1 MVINKYEHGEAIEK
15 IIKALPESVKADEK
29 VSAFI
34 KGLKLAI
41 GKHYCVA
48 HMHYVEDGMYDFDYD
63 PEQFATREEAEK
75 YLEEECD
82 SCYYDDEKKVYVE
95 DGVEYPDDYVAE
107 DEGMRLWVAEG

>member
-15 IIKALPESVKADEK
+15 IIKALPESVKADED
-29 VSAFI
+29 VSKFLD
-34 KGLKLAI
+34 GLKLAV

-48 HMHYVEDGMYDFDYD
+48 YMRYIEDGMYDFDGD

-82 SCYYDDEKKVYVE
+82 GYYYDDEKEVWVE
-95 DGVEYPDDYVAE
+95 DGEEYPDKYEAE
-107 DEGMRLWVAEG
+107 DEGMRLWVSEG

>member
-15 IIKALPESVKADEK
+15 IIKALPESVKADEA
-29 VSAFI
+29 VSKFLN
-34 KGLKLAI
+34 GLKLAI

-48 HMHYVEDGMYDFDYD
+48 NMRYIEDGMYDFDSD

-75 YLEEECD
+75 YLEENCD
-82 SCYYDDEKKVYVE
+82 GCYYDDEKKVWVE

-107 DEGMRLWVAEG
+107 DEGMRLWISG